1 MATSIVLRTKLGS
14 GEIYHKFCFFLV
26 DVLMLLLIIVRGV
39 AGREKKTRKENKKET
54 NWLVVGVKQS
64 QLKP

>member
-1 MATSIVLRTKLGS
+1 
-14 GEIYHKFCFFLV
+14 
-26 DVLMLLLIIVRGV
+26 MLLLIIVRGV
-39 AGREKKTRKENKKET
+39 AGREKKARKENKKET

>member
-1 MATSIVLRTKLGS
+1 MANSIVLRTKLGS

-39 AGREKKTRKENKKET
+39 AGREKK
-54 NWLVVGVKQS
+54 KQERN
-64 QLKP
+64 